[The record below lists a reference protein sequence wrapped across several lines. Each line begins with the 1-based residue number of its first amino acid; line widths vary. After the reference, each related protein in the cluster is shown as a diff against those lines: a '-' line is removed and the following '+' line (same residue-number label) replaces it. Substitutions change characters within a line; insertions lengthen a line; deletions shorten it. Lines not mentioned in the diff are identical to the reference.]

1 MKENKGITLIALVI
15 TIIVVL
21 ILAAVTINQINGNY
35 GIINKTNVVKEKKE
49 ISEIIEHV
57 RLDVMNESVGKG
69 KLTKEDVKGILDKYF
84 ENVPDDFD
92 LDTVIDSKKEY
103 GSHEIKISELLED
116 KIWSEQIDNE
126 DENQTIKLSKKEVI
140 LDKTLNPEET
150 LIVTSGIVTEWTSSD
165 PEKVEIE
172 NGKIKAI
179 KNTEKAVIITAK
191 NDITGKIAVCRVTV
205 VTSPERID
213 IVQADEDIKLD
224 FEENKSKQLS
234 VKYIPADSNTNTTVI
249 CSIKQDENILNIS
262 NNGLVKID
270 EKVSLTTDEIECEV
284 IATLKD
290 FPDISSS
297 KILTVKDTRKYGI
310 NLKVIANS
318 YLINYPSVPISFQIV
333 GEKNDQIVYNEI
345 IKFTINKVG
354 DYIEKISLIGEKG
367 TKVNVTALYIG
378 NNKLNNDKIQTVMLD
393 STEQTIE
400 YNIDYNGSIF
410 SGAYLEVEKSIE

>member
-1 MKENKGITLIALVI
+1 M
-15 TIIVVL
+15 
-21 ILAAVTINQINGNY
+21 
-35 GIINKTNVVKEKKE
+35 
-49 ISEIIEHV
+49 
-57 RLDVMNESVGKG
+57 
-69 KLTKEDVKGILDKYF
+69 
-84 ENVPDDFD
+84 
-92 LDTVIDSKKEY
+92 
-103 GSHEIKISELLED
+103 
-116 KIWSEQIDNE
+116 
-126 DENQTIKLSKKEVI
+126 
-140 LDKTLNPEET
+140 
-150 LIVTSGIVTEWTSSD
+150 
-165 PEKVEIE
+165 
-172 NGKIKAI
+172 
-179 KNTEKAVIITAK
+179 
-191 NDITGKIAVCRVTV
+191 
-205 VTSPERID
+205 
-213 IVQADEDIKLD
+213 
-224 FEENKSKQLS
+224 
-234 VKYIPADSNTNTTVI
+234 
-249 CSIKQDENILNIS
+249 
-262 NNGLVKID
+262 VKID

-297 KILTVKDTRKYGI
+297 RILTVKDTRKYGI

-367 TKVNVTALYIG
+367 TKVTVTALYIG